1 MSNEAE
7 PMPRLW
13 TSDMTGQIYPV
24 GVIPESSV
32 YSQKQCRTEAK
43 LFLIFKKRGFRAGY
57 WDEKIISMRG
67 LLFYDRGAPHPISES
82 NCTGYF
88 DSRNEGRS
96 VR

>member
-67 LLFYDRGAPHPISES
+67 LLFYDRGVPLTDVKQNPKAW
-82 NCTGYF
+82 
-88 DSRNEGRS
+88 
-96 VR
+96 